1 MNMDVGVDGPMD
13 SVQVGKAVQNCVLF
27 ANMHSTQQNLTES
40 LELKLSFS
48 HNNELLA
55 SSRLHSSL
63 IAFLRAESGSW
74 GGCYAHNYTNKPAL
88 YFICLACHIFNS
100 LGYTSFEAYSCFL
113 SGFLA

>member
-27 ANMHSTQQNLTES
+27 ANMHSAKQNLTES

-55 SSRLHSSL
+55 SSRLRSSL

-74 GGCYAHNYTNKPAL
+74 GGV
-88 YFICLACHIFNS
+88 F
-100 LGYTSFEAYSCFL
+100 
-113 SGFLA
+113 